1 LFAHFGRFQFI
12 ISNNYFVMID
22 FGRDIDETLTRFGTF
37 YQRISAG
44 DLIPAGEKIDGS
56 YQGPGAHSLASSQAS
71 E

>member
-1 LFAHFGRFQFI
+1 LPDFRKFQLI
-12 ISNNYFVMID
+12 IPNNYFAMID
-22 FGRDIDETLTRFGTF
+22 FGRDIGRNADPIWDI